1 LLFEQSVSGQAF
13 YAALDNGEIFLS
25 RPTFVELAEV
35 LGRKKFDRYLTR
47 DEREQFLAI
56 LLREATVVEVTEEV
70 RVCRDP
76 KDDKFLELAV
86 SGGASCLV
94 TGDQDLLVLHP
105 FRGVPVLVGSR
116 QQGWRLIERCRPD
129 PLHPFV
135 GLGNLEC
142 PFIPPVY
149 PPADL
154 RSLP

>member
-56 LLREATVVEVTEEV
+56 LLREANVVEVTEKV

-86 SGGASCLV
+86 RGGASCLV

-105 FRGVPVLVGSR
+105 FRGVPVLTPAQS
-116 QQGWRLIERCRPD
+116 GWLKAAR
-129 PLHPFV
+129 V
-135 GLGNLEC
+135 A
-142 PFIPPVY
+142 
-149 PPADL
+149 AD
-154 RSLP
+154 